1 MRGKMY
7 LHIRHTCRES
17 GHWEL
22 PTGIAGRGEEEE
34 SQRDQQVKL
43 VLLSE
48 SLNLSFKYWKYP
60 EGTTGAVTAKSLKP
74 LKAPGTASGISGLSG
89 KQKSE

>member
-1 MRGKMY
+1 MY

-48 SLNLSFKYWKYP
+48 SLNLSFKY
-60 EGTTGAVTAKSLKP
+60 
-74 LKAPGTASGISGLSG
+74 
-89 KQKSE
+89 

>member
-1 MRGKMY
+1 MY
-7 LHIRHTCRES
+7 LHIHHTCHES